1 MTAKPSHAWR
11 PGLPLVTEA
20 DVEAWKAWRLE
31 RKRESQRHRR
41 STYRRIDYW
50 PERETAALI
59 DAEIQTKG
67 GTYSAAIDRLI
78 LRGPPE

>member
-1 MTAKPSHAWR
+1 MTYEATHKWR
-11 PGLPLVTEA
+11 PGLPLLTEA
-20 DVEAWKAWRLE
+20 DVEAWKAWKLE

-41 STYRRIDYW
+41 RVYRRIDYW
-50 PERETAALI
+50 PVRETAALI
-59 DAEIQTKG
+59 DKEIDLNG